1 MDTLSNHSISYD
13 CKFDYIFDNFFLK
26 LANFTKNNDKTLQ
39 KRQIRSFSEGLMRW
53 NEQSNTRKMP
63 WKGEKDPYKIWLS
76 EVILQQ
82 TRVEQGLQY
91 YNHFIQTYPT
101 IEALAGAKD
110 EAVFKLWEGLGYYSR
125 CRNLLT
131 TARYITYE
139 LGGKFPATY
148 EALLKLKGVG
158 PYTAAAI
165 ASFAFQLPYAVLDG
179 NVFRV
184 IARYFGID
192 QPTDTNAGKE
202 LFALLAADL
211 LDISAP
217 GAYNQAIMDFGA
229 TICKP
234 ALPSCATCPLQ
245 KNCTALHTG
254 RVNVLPLK
262 SKTILRKKRWF
273 YYFIFQQGDAT
284 GIRQRTEK
292 DIWQGLHEFYLMESD
307 KMIHWDESSVLS
319 WLFTQLGVKNAAVQ
333 GISTQQKQQLTHQQI
348 SGQFIRVGLKTI
360 PESLKGLDWVRSA
373 QMRKLAFPRFITAY
387 LEQGAS

>member
-26 LANFTKNNDKTLQ
+26 LANFTKNNGKTLQ
-39 KRQIRSFSEGLMRW
+39 KRLIQVFSEGLMHW
-53 NEQSNTRKMP
+53 NRQANTRMMP

-82 TRVEQGLQY
+82 TRVEQGLLY
-91 YNHFIQTYPT
+91 YNRFVQTYPT
-101 IEALAGAKD
+101 ITDLAAAKD

-131 TARYITYE
+131 TARYIAFE
-139 LGGKFPATY
+139 LGGRFPTTY
-148 EALLKLKGVG
+148 EALLNLKGVG

-165 ASFAFQLPYAVLDG
+165 ASFAYQLPYAVLDG

-184 IARYFGID
+184 IARFLGID
-192 QPTDTNAGKE
+192 QPTDTAAGKL
-202 LFALLAADL
+202 LFASLAKDL
-211 LDISAP
+211 LDSSAP
-217 GAYNQAIMDFGA
+217 GVYNQAIMDFGA

-234 ALPSCATCPLQ
+234 ALPCCASCPLQ
-245 KNCTALHTG
+245 KKCNALHTG
-254 RVNVLPLK
+254 RVNLLPVK

-273 YYFIFQQGDAT
+273 YYFVFQHEKAT

-292 DIWQGLHEFYLMESD
+292 DIWQGLHEFYLVESE
-307 KMIHWDESSVLS
+307 KMIHWDESAVLN
-319 WLFTQLGVKNAAVQ
+319 WLFSQLGVKNVEIQA
-333 GISTQQKQQLTHQQI
+333 ISTQQKQQLTHQQI
-348 SGQFIRVGLKTI
+348 SGQFIRIRLKTI
-360 PESLKGLDWVRSA
+360 PESLKGLDWVSPA

-387 LEQGAS
+387 LERGA